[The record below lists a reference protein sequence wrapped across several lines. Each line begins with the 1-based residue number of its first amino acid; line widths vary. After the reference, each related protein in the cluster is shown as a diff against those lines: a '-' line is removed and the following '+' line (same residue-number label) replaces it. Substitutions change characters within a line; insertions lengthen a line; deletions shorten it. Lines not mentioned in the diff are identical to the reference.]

1 MWAILI
7 HFEAA
12 VLRFIA
18 FLPVAARAEQ
28 SDFSTNDIRFHKSW
42 FPNRLEDLRSSQI
55 VIKYD

>member
-28 SDFSTNDIRFHKSW
+28 SDFSTNDIRFHKS
-42 FPNRLEDLRSSQI
+42 
-55 VIKYD
+55 